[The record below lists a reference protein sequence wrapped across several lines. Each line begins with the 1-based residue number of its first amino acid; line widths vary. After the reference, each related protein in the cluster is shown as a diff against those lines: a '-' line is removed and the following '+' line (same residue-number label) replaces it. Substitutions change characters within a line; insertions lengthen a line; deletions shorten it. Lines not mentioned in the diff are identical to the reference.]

1 MAEVILKSIYRFSK
15 DTLIICVRIK
25 LLISYLEIAI
35 VVERQEKVFQDGVQ
49 DVGLVDET
57 AF

>member
-49 DVGLVDET
+49 GHRVSWKK
-57 AF
+57 